1 MADTVFAV
9 EVGAKYSVSTQ
20 KLKTD
25 IQSILNDISKTP
37 PTVTVGLAKT
47 SSKRQINADLN
58 ELFKDTGKTQY
69 GITLGLKGGG
79 NIRGST
85 GKAITKDLLA
95 ITSTLSQQ
103 QAAKVTV
110 HIDTAATQKAM
121 LAELKKLDLGVTIT
135 AGGQQTPQQQQR
147 SQDQQAYNAALKTGI
162 KLRTEELALRRQAE
176 TMDNSSQKWAE
187 TNRQANEKEAAYL
200 KVRNDY
206 LKTAGAQRLSKTGAG
221 WDKEVREAS
230 RVENAYNAVKRA
242 SAGARDEQQ
251 KLAESVQKTDLSDAV
266 RLQVEINKARA
277 AQTKTAQGDS
287 EWVVQQDI
295 INRKQAEYNALL
307 AKAADPA
314 VFQSQVDGN
323 KQVKDS
329 LDQLAVARA
338 KATKA
343 SNQDPMDRAVQ
354 LQVEINR
361 LAAAQT
367 KTTKNDPKWV
377 EQQTAINNKMAEYTA
392 LQQKAADPAAF
403 EAQVQGNE
411 KVKKSLE
418 QLKIAQGEAAK
429 TQNSIDA
436 QIDAAK
442 AKLNEGSST
451 GLEYTQ
457 KFENLRKTLHDS
469 GASATYASQEIKKL
483 SREAKDAGAM
493 AETAGEKFSRM
504 LGTKIGYAAVG
515 LLLNQVRNGLRQVYT
530 NVVELDTGMTELK
543 KVTDETDEAYQK
555 FLDNAASRAKTLGST
570 MSNVVNATASFARLG
585 YSLSEA
591 SELADAAVVYAHV
604 GDEVE
609 SIDDASNS
617 VISTMQAFGV
627 EADNVMSIVDKFNQV
642 GNTAPI
648 SSGGLGEA
656 MRRSAAALNAAGNT
670 IDESLAL
677 IAGANA
683 IVQNPESVGGV
694 RPAA

>member
-1 MADTVFAV
+1 MADTVFEV

-25 IQSILNDISKTP
+25 IQNILNDISKTP

-121 LAELKKLDLGVTIT
+121 LAELKKLDLGVAIT
-135 AGGQQTPQQQQR
+135 ANGDSDTGGSAKQSAKDQTE
-147 SQDQQAYNAALKTGI
+147 YNAAVREAVRLTAEAATLEKQ
-162 KLRTEELALRRQAE
+162 ALSKGAEGAAERRRQA
-176 TMDNSSQKWAE
+176 AE
-187 TNRQANEKEAAYL
+187 NRASAESVRDAYLQTAEAA
-200 KVRNDY
+200 KNGV
-206 LKTAGAQRLSKTGAG
+206 TAPGF
-221 WDKEVREAS
+221 DKEVQGHHQVTSAIRARTAAEKDLLDTQKKAS
-230 RVENAYNAVKRA
+230 DSSSTRA
-242 SAGARDEQQ
+242 DAQQ
-251 KLAESVQKTDLSDAV
+251 
-266 RLQVEINKARA
+266 
-277 AQTKTAQGDS
+277 
-287 EWVVQQDI
+287 
-295 INRKQAEYNALL
+295 
-307 AKAADPA
+307 AKAI
-314 VFQSQVDGN
+314 
-323 KQVKDS
+323 DS
-329 LDQLAVARA
+329 
-338 KATKA
+338 
-343 SNQDPMDRAVQ
+343 
-354 LQVEINR
+354 
-361 LAAAQT
+361 
-367 KTTKNDPKWV
+367 
-377 EQQTAINNKMAEYTA
+377 
-392 LQQKAADPAAF
+392 
-403 EAQVQGNE
+403 
-411 KVKKSLE
+411 
-418 QLKIAQGEAAK
+418 
-429 TQNSIDA
+429 
-436 QIDAAK
+436 AK
-442 AKLNEGSST
+442 AKIQTLIGRLNMSSSA
-451 GLEYTQ
+451 GVEAKA
-457 KFENLRKTLHDS
+457 KFEALSRSFDGT
-469 GASATYASQEIKKL
+469 KL
-483 SREAKDAGAM
+483 SAAQMNEQIRNAEKAAKDAGAM

-515 LLLNQVRNGLRQVYT
+515 LLLNQVRNGLRQVYA

-543 KVTDETDEAYQK
+543 KVTDETDETYQK

-627 EADNVMSIVDKFNQV
+627 EADNVMSIVDKFN
-642 GNTAPI
+642 
-648 SSGGLGEA
+648 
-656 MRRSAAALNAAGNT
+656 T
-670 IDESLAL
+670 I
-677 IAGANA
+677 GK
-683 IVQNPESVGGV
+683 QNC
-694 RPAA
+694 PAA